1 MTKKELHPTVV
12 QFKEFVKKNPKIV
25 LEVREGRSSW
35 QELYED
41 WYLLGEEDS
50 KWESFRSDAQ
60 PENKTE
66 EKKTDWMSNIFNSV
80 KRMDPNQVQGYITNL
95 NQALAAIQG
104 VISQFQGS
112 SNPGQ
117 KPSNVNQPPSNP
129 FTFKKD

>member
-25 LEVREGRSSW
+25 QEVREGKSSW
-35 QELYED
+35 QELYEE
-41 WYLLGEEDS
+41 WYLLGEDDPR
-50 KWESFRSDAQ
+50 WESFRSEGQ
-60 PENKTE
+60 TEEKTE
-66 EKKTDWMSNIFNSV
+66 EKKTDWMANIFNSV
-80 KRMDPNQVQGYITNL
+80 KKMDPNQVQGYITNL

-112 SNPGQ
+112 STGQ
-117 KPSNVNQPPSNP
+117 KSSNVNQPPSNP